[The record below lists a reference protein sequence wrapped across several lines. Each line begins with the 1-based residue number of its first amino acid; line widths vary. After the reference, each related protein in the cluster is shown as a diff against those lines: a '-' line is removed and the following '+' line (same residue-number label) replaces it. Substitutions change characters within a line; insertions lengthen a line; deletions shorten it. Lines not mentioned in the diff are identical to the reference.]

1 MVTGAAGLYGVHLV
15 DLLVSRPEITKVTG
29 IDNFSRLFL
38 IDDPFLPNPALKS
51 KFQLLKRDYRS
62 LTPEAIDAAGVD
74 AIVHLAAYVS
84 IDESMEDPEK
94 YFQNNERGAFELA
107 RTLLATKSKP
117 LLVVA
122 SSPEVYGNPVYTPMD
137 EDHPM
142 YPRSFY
148 AVSKLAAEKHCRVLY
163 EWYKYPVVVVRN
175 FNTFGENQNVWGY
188 SAVIPAFIECA
199 LRGENLVVHGD
210 GTQTRDFLYIGDA
223 VKAYLAILLRGKEL
237 SGSVFNIGTGIE
249 TPIAKLA
256 EIIRDLASESGSGH
270 PAPDVKPQMT
280 GAGAK
285 PQMTGAGAKPQMTGA
300 GAKPQIIF
308 KPGRPGD
315 LLALAADI
323 SRAKAT
329 LGWSPEYDLVRGLR
343 KTIDWYRR
351 VWS

>member
-15 DLLVSRPEITKVTG
+15 DLLVSRPEVAKVTG

-38 IDDPFLPNPALKS
+38 MEDPFLPNPALKS
-51 KFQLLKRDYRS
+51 KFQLLKQDYRA
-62 LTPEAIDAAGVD
+62 LTPEMIDAAGVD
-74 AIVHLAAYVS
+74 AVVHLAAYVS
-84 IDESMEDPEK
+84 IDESMADPEK
-94 YFQNNERGAFELA
+94 YFENNERGAFELA
-107 RTLLATKSKP
+107 RTLLATRSQP

-122 SSPEVYGNPVYTPMD
+122 SSPEVYGNPIYTPMD

-199 LRGENLVVHGD
+199 LRGETLVVHED
-210 GTQTRDFLYIGDA
+210 GKQTRDFLYVGDA
-223 VKAYLAILLRGKEL
+223 VKAYLAILLRGRAL
-237 SGSVFNIGTGIE
+237 SGSVFNIGTGKE
-249 TPIAKLA
+249 TPISELA
-256 EIIRDLASESGSGH
+256 EIIRGLAGGGGASGVGVGGAGGVGGTGGHASESSQNGVRSKI
-270 PAPDVKPQMT
+270 V
-280 GAGAK
+280 
-285 PQMTGAGAKPQMTGA
+285 
-300 GAKPQIIF
+300 F

-315 LLALAADI
+315 LQALAADI
-323 SRAKAT
+323 SRARAT
-329 LGWSPEYDLVRGLR
+329 LGWSPEYDLVRGLQ

>member
-1 MVTGAAGLYGVHLV
+1 MHVMVTGAAGLYGVHLV
-15 DLLVSRPEITKVTG
+15 DLLVSCPEVTKVTG
-29 IDNFSRLFL
+29 IDNFSRQFL
-38 IDDPFLPNPALKS
+38 TRNPFLPNPALKT
-51 KFQLLKRDYRS
+51 KFLMLRLDYRS
-62 LTPEAIDAAGVD
+62 LTPEMIDAAGVD

-94 YFQNNERGAFELA
+94 YFQNNERGSFELA

-122 SSPEVYGNPVYTPMD
+122 SSPEVYGNPLYTPMD

-188 SAVIPAFIECA
+188 SAVIPAFIECT
-199 LRGENLVVHGD
+199 LRGETLVVHED
-210 GTQTRDFLYIGDA
+210 GKQTRDFLYVGDA

-237 SGSVFNIGTGIE
+237 SGSVFNIGTGKE
-249 TPIAKLA
+249 TPIAELA
-256 EIIRDLASESGSGH
+256 EIIRSLAGGAGGLTGDASGAGGPAGDASG
-270 PAPDVKPQMT
+270 ASGLT
-280 GAGAK
+280 GAK
-285 PQMTGAGAKPQMTGA
+285 PD
-300 GAKPQIIF
+300 IIF

-315 LLALAADI
+315 LQALSADI

-329 LGWSPEYDLVRGLR
+329 LGWSPEYDLVRGLQ